1 MTNSKGKHKAQQMI
15 KNILEITDEEYLY
28 QNIHRPIEET
38 FEKFE
43 FDREIPLSHEQFIH
57 TVSELLRQIYRYSFS
72 PQQIM
77 TASQARAEALAILE
91 EGYQS
96 YQNARDHGYDAAFSD
111 ASDTQDNGLEFVLS
125 QLVELIITRARYRH
139 IEWIYATRLEMID
152 WQTKC
157 LMAEIMLDRWK
168 PFLPQSIL
176 SCSPSQLADYLSD
189 LIDVILSS
197 DRIVRRSASTYL

>member
-1 MTNSKGKHKAQQMI
+1 MTSSKGKHMAQQMI
-15 KNILEITDEEYLY
+15 INILEIIDEEYLY

-57 TVSELLRQIYRYSFS
+57 TAGELLRQIYRYSLS

-77 TASQARAEALAILE
+77 TASRARAEALTILE
-91 EGYQS
+91 EGYQYAS
-96 YQNARDHGYDAAFSD
+96 DDKYEAAFLDAAD
-111 ASDTQDNGLEFVLS
+111 PNNNGLAFVLS
-125 QLVELIITRARYRH
+125 QLVELITTRARSRH
-139 IEWIYATRLEMID
+139 IKWIYATRLEMID

-176 SCSPSQLADYLSD
+176 SCSPAQLVDFLPD
-189 LIDVILSS
+189 LINKILSS
-197 DRIVRRSASTYL
+197 DRIDRRSASTYLKD